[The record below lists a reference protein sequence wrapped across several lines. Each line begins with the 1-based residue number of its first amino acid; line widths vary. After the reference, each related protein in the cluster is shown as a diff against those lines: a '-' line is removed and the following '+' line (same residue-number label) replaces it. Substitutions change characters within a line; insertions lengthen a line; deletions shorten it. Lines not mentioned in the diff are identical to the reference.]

1 MESGSQSANSP
12 DRTSSRF
19 AEIIGTL
26 IALLTLTL
34 PLTVVSHYSTNTE
47 FPQPTVNRR

>member
-1 MESGSQSANSP
+1 MESSSQSANSP
-12 DRTSSRF
+12 GRTSSRI

-34 PLTVVSHYSTNTE
+34 PLTVISHYSNNVE
-47 FPQPTVNRR
+47 FPQTTNQR